1 MAGGQLSIEPKGAKG
16 DSGGA
21 GATGSGAQGLWTPPD
36 NGLVAMNSDPANLT
50 QNLVVS
56 AGIVYLMK
64 VKMHVESAVASVAL
78 APRSPAGAGLSNT
91 FVGIYSVSGSTATL
105 IAQSAD
111 VSSQMQTA
119 SEQKV
124 PLSSPTPTQAAGTE
138 LWVAVL
144 VGAGSTLPTLLGV
157 AGRANM
163 FRTGAGRRILTSGT
177 GQTALPSTINMTAA
191 SDGNHIWAGLSA

>member
-16 DSGGA
+16 DAGGS

-64 VKMHVESAVASVAL
+64 VKTHVEAAIASVAL
-78 APRSPAGAGLSNT
+78 APRSPSGAGLANT
-91 FVGIYSVSGSTATL
+91 FVGVYSVSGSTATL

-111 VSSQMQTA
+111 VSTQMQTT

-124 PLSSPTPTQAAGTE
+124 VLSAPTAVQPAGTE

-144 VGAGSTLPTLLGV
+144 VGSGTTLPTLLGIS
-157 AGRANM
+157 GRANM

-177 GQTALPSTINMTAA
+177 GQTALPSTVNLATAG
-191 SDGNHIWAGLSA
+191 DGNHIWAGLST